1 MDKSYKRLYR
11 SKKGKVLMGLMAG
24 LGEYFK
30 IDPIILRIALVAL
43 MFLHQAGLIV
53 PVMYFIVGLL
63 IPFNPEEEKK

>member
-1 MDKSYKRLYR
+1 MDKPYKRLYR

-43 MFLHQAGLIV
+43 MFLHQSGLIV
-53 PVMYFIVGLL
+53 PVLYFIVGLI
-63 IPFNPEEEKK
+63 IPFNPEEGKP

>member
-1 MDKSYKRLYR
+1 MDKPYKRLYR

-43 MFLHQAGLIV
+43 MFLHQSGLIV
-53 PVMYFIVGLL
+53 PVLYFVVSLI
-63 IPFNPEEEKK
+63 IPFNPEDEKK